1 MHIMTAQVHQ
11 DMKML
16 RQDLVYFQKIIDL
29 QNLIIK
35 KLLVGENAD
44 QLLEEIRDVRKNTRY
59 SN

>member
-1 MHIMTAQVHQ
+1 VYIMTAQVHE

-29 QNLIIK
+29 QNLIIT
-35 KLLVGENAD
+35 KLLIGENAE

>member
-1 MHIMTAQVHQ
+1 MTAQVHE

-29 QNLIIK
+29 QNLIIT
-35 KLLVGENAD
+35 KLLIGENAE